1 MTFMQCRLFLVSLYP
16 QNRPIEYMYLA
27 EPIEDVFHLKDE
39 RERESLSLKQVTN
52 DSISPRLFV
61 NLVGK

>member
-39 RERESLSLKQVTN
+39 REREFEFKTSNQRFY
-52 DSISPRLFV
+52 ISKIVCEF
-61 NLVGK
+61 GW

>member
-16 QNRPIEYMYLA
+16 QNRPKEYMYLA
-27 EPIEDVFHLKDE
+27 EPIEDVFHLKDG
-39 RERESLSLKQVTN
+39 RERESLKQVTN